1 MVALTRMS
9 QWCRPLGVQ
18 GRGSKTDAAR
28 SRSCGRADERGGE
41 VSVEGEERG
50 EADRILGEQHVIQ
63 LLLAAAGCLPCFHI
77 PPYVHS

>member
-1 MVALTRMS
+1 MS

-28 SRSCGRADERGGE
+28 SRSCGRAEERGGE
-41 VSVEGEERG
+41 VSDEGGGKRRG
-50 EADRILGEQHVIQ
+50 RLNLEEQHVIQ